1 MFVFSKNV
9 FALQLITESGTRVYD
24 ALSTSSSAV
33 LLGQVWPHIILH
45 CSHHCTSCH
54 AHLIKPF
61 FPVRACNSIIAWSLT
76 IS

>member
-1 MFVFSKNV
+1 VFVFFRNV

-24 ALSTSSSAV
+24 AFATSSSIV
-33 LLGQVWPHIILH
+33 ILGQVWPRIILQ

-61 FPVRACNSIIAWSLT
+61 FAVRTCNSIITWPVTVS
-76 IS
+76 